1 MMGGRR
7 CGKTTAL
14 ASLFEEMGSS
24 KVNKYFTVAD
34 DTVLEIKN
42 GEMQDSLIGKTLELK
57 AFLGKASTKTFL
69 ADETPTNQFWDYYL
83 KMQIPGTKKNV
94 LMQFRDAPGEVFEA
108 GGAHSVV
115 TKEYIAEC
123 DVFVI
128 VVDTPYLMGTE
139 DENCKELCT
148 EAINLGTNRINDI
161 HGFLT
166 NIDDKEG
173 TDAKMVLFVPI
184 KCEKWANEGRLDE
197 VTARLKEVYAKT
209 ITSLSAYNRMTIGI
223 IPIQTAGNILFSE
236 FKEAYTV
243 VSGVTKK
250 MQRCCYLS
258 DKTIRLEDGT
268 PKMIKE
274 SDIINEDAN
283 AVIGGTNIVRPYS
296 WYHIN
301 PQDSSFAP
309 KNCEQLPLHILK
321 FMIGKYQEFEASNK
335 NKTFIEKLKDMFANI
350 WKRLNGIFGEVKPSE
365 LNERLQKMEADGV
378 LKYKGEGIEFIKRCY

>member
-42 GEMQDSLIGKTLELK
+42 GEVQDSLIGKTLELK
-57 AFLGKASTKTFL
+57 DFLGKASTKTFL
-69 ADETPTNQFWDYYL
+69 ADEKPTFHFWDYYL

-94 LMQFRDAPGEVFEA
+94 LMEFRDAPGEVFEA
-108 GGAHSVV
+108 GGVHSYE

-223 IPIQTAGNILFSE
+223 VPIQTAGNILFSE

-250 MQRCCYLS
+250 EQRCCYIS
-258 DKTIRLEDGT
+258 DKTIRLKDGT

-274 SDIINEDAN
+274 SDIINEDAM
-283 AVIGGTNIVRPYS
+283 AVIAGTNIVRPYS

-350 WKRLNGIFGEVKPSE
+350 WKRLSEIFGEVKPSE

>member
-7 CGKTTAL
+7 CGKTSAL
-14 ASLFEEMGSS
+14 ASLFDEMGSS
-24 KVNKYFTVAD
+24 KVYKYFTVTD
-34 DTVLEIKN
+34 DTPLITKDCER
-42 GEMQDSLIGKTLELK
+42 QDSLNGKTLELK
-57 AFLGKASTKTFL
+57 EFLGKANTKTFL
-69 ADETPTNQFWDYYL
+69 IDQTPTNYFWDYYL
-83 KMQIPGTKKNV
+83 KVQIPGKNKK
-94 LMQFRDAPGEVFEA
+94 LFMQFRDSAGEFFEA
-108 GGAHSVV
+108 GGAHSDE

-123 DVFVI
+123 DVFII

-139 DENCKELCT
+139 DEHCKELCT

-173 TDAKMVLFVPI
+173 TDAKMVLFVPV

-223 IPIQTAGNILFSE
+223 VPIQTAGNILFSE
-236 FKEAYTV
+236 FKEAHTV

-250 MQRCCYLS
+250 KQRCCYIS

-274 SDIINEDAN
+274 SDIINEDPM
-283 AVIGGTNIVRPYS
+283 AVIAGTNIVRPYS

-335 NKTFIEKLKDMFANI
+335 NKTFMEKLKGMFANI
-350 WKRLNGIFGEVKPSE
+350 WNRLSGIFVEVKPSE